1 MKSVS
6 YPLISDVCALVI
18 GVLLVWWPQAAVIY
32 LVITVGVLF
41 LIPGAL
47 GLLGYLMNRSKK
59 SGGSALP
66 VVALGSTLFGLWLMI
81 MPEFFVSILMYV
93 LGVLLVLAG
102 IAQLSNLSA
111 ARSWGH
117 VPWGMFVIP
126 SLVLV
131 AGLVVLFN
139 PFQAATVPFII
150 LGASSI
156 VYALTDLFR
165 ILRYRKREESRIED
179 VNIIE
184 EIKDKPEA

>member
-1 MKSVS
+1 MKTVS
-6 YPLISDVCALVI
+6 YPLISDVCALAI

-47 GLLGYLMNRSKK
+47 GLLGYFITRNKK
-59 SGGSALP
+59 AGGVHLP
-66 VVALGSTLFGLWLMI
+66 IVALGSSLFGLWLMI
-81 MPEFFVSILMYV
+81 MPDFFVNILMYI
-93 LGVLLVLAG
+93 LGVLLVFAG
-102 IAQLSNLSA
+102 IAQISNLLA

-117 VPWGMFVIP
+117 VPGGMFVIP
-126 SLVLV
+126 LLVLA

-139 PFQAATVPFII
+139 PFEVATIPFII

-165 ILRYRKREESRIED
+165 ILRYRRKEESQIQD
-179 VNIIE
+179 VTILE
-184 EIKDKPEA
+184 EIKDKPES

>member
-1 MKSVS
+1 
-6 YPLISDVCALVI
+6 
-18 GVLLVWWPQAAVIY
+18 
-32 LVITVGVLF
+32 
-41 LIPGAL
+41 
-47 GLLGYLMNRSKK
+47 
-59 SGGSALP
+59 
-66 VVALGSTLFGLWLMI
+66 
-81 MPEFFVSILMYV
+81 
-93 LGVLLVLAG
+93 
-102 IAQLSNLSA
+102 
-111 ARSWGH
+111 
-117 VPWGMFVIP
+117 MFVIP

-179 VNIIE
+179 VTIIE